1 VIQDVVV
8 EVGQV
13 LGGHIAL
20 QVRALDSLG
29 EQLRKSVNDSF
40 QVRRALVFLI
50 DVYGTGIR

>member
-1 VIQDVVV
+1 MIQDVVV